1 MATYKGVRSRGDWL
15 VTVDGSP
22 LPPRLDLKN
31 HSPEGFAWGYLG
43 SGPAQLGLAILAYH
57 FADTSATQEQ
67 ADLKALQLYQSFKEK
82 LIAPLPEEGW
92 QFETY
97 IVADTVELILKEE
110 ARRTFD
116 RVVQLELEN
125 AALQRDLSECYALL
139 EHCNQ

>member
-1 MATYKGVRSRGDWL
+1 MATYKGARARSDWL

-22 LPPRLDLKN
+22 LPLRLELKN
-31 HSPEGFAWGYLG
+31 HSPDGWGYLG

-57 FADTSATQEQ
+57 FADPSATQEQ
-67 ADLKALQLYQSFKEK
+67 ADRKALQLYQSFKEK

-97 IVADTVELILKEE
+97 IVADTVALILKEE
-110 ARRTFD
+110 ATRTFD

-139 EHCNQ
+139 EHGKL